1 MGNIDIF
8 AVQPHQV
15 SRDMRGYSVFL
26 YGGWKTGKTTTAVK
40 FPKHFLLA
48 FEKGYSAIPGAMAQP
63 INSWSEFKQV
73 VRQLKENQAK
83 EMFETIIV
91 DTADIAYDY
100 CVKYICDN
108 APRPKEQGG
117 GYGVDS
123 LSDIPFG
130 KGYGMV
136 EKEFDSTLRQIVQ
149 LGYGLVVISH
159 ETDKTFKNENGT
171 EFNKI
176 VPTLDKRANNVL
188 ARMCDI
194 IGYTRS
200 VPDGETGKE
209 KIVMFMRGTSRF
221 EAGSRFKYTPDY
233 IDLSYANLVK
243 AIGDALDKQMEEDG
257 ADLFTDKRENVHL
270 DTTSSLDFDALIK
283 EFNDMIANIP
293 GSSDMTAE
301 TEDGQ
306 KFKEY
311 WQPRISQVIEKYLG
325 KGHRIK
331 DATRDQ
337 VEAISLIV
345 DDMRELVKNK

>member
-1 MGNIDIF
+1 MGVIDLKS
-8 AVQPHQV
+8 VKPHQV

-40 FPKHFLLA
+40 FPKHLLLA

-63 INSWSEFKQV
+63 INSWGEFRQV
-73 VRQLKENQAK
+73 VRQLKPDDMK
-83 EMFETIIV
+83 ETFETIIV

-100 CVKYICDN
+100 CVKYVCDN
-108 APRPKEQGG
+108 FTRADGG
-117 GYGVDS
+117 TGVDS

-200 VPDGETGKE
+200 VPDTDGKE
-209 KIVMFMRGTSRF
+209 KIVMFMRGTSRY

-233 IDLSYANLVK
+233 IDLSYDNLVK
-243 AIGDALDKQMEEDG
+243 AIGEAIDKQMEEEG
-257 ADLFTDKRENVHL
+257 AELFTEKRENVHL
-270 DTTSSLDFDALIK
+270 DTTSELDFDALMK
-283 EFNDMIANIP
+283 EFSDILANIP
-293 GSSDMTAE
+293 GSTDMTGE
-301 TEDGQ
+301 TEDGV
-306 KFKEY
+306 KFREY
-311 WQPRISQVIEKYLG
+311 WQPRITQIIERYLG
-325 KGHRIK
+325 KGKKIK
-331 DATRDQ
+331 DCTREQ
-337 VEAISLIV
+337 VEAVDLIITELR
-345 DDMRELVKNK
+345 DLVKE

>member
-1 MGNIDIF
+1 MGTIDIF
-8 AVQPHQV
+8 GVKPHQV

-48 FEKGYSAIPGAMAQP
+48 FEKGYSAIPGAMPQP
-63 INSWSEFKQV
+63 LNSWSEFRQV
-73 VRQLKENQAK
+73 LRQLKEDQAK

-100 CVKYICDN
+100 CVKYICAN
-108 APRPKEQGG
+108 NN
-117 GYGVDS
+117 VDAIG
-123 LSDIPFG
+123 DIPYG
-130 KGYGMV
+130 KGYALV
-136 EKEFDSTLRQIVQ
+136 EKEFDECLRQIVQ
-149 LGYGLVVISH
+149 MGYGLVVISH

-171 EFNKI
+171 EYNKI

-200 VPDGETGKE
+200 VPDGDTGRE
-209 KIVMFMRGTSRF
+209 KVVMFMRGTSRF

-233 IDLSYANLVK
+233 IDLSYNNLVK

-257 ADLFTDKRENVHL
+257 KDLFTDTRENVHL
-270 DTTSSLDFDALIK
+270 DTTSTLDFDELSK
-283 EFNDMIANIP
+283 EFSDIIANIP
-293 GSSDMTAE
+293 GSSDMDGS
-301 TEDGQ
+301 TEEGQ
-306 KFKEY
+306 KFREY
-311 WQPRISQVIEKYLG
+311 WQPRITQIIEKYLG
-325 KGHRIK
+325 KGSKMK

-337 VEAISLIV
+337 VEAISLILI
-345 DDMRELVKNK
+345 DLKDLIKEK

>member
-1 MGNIDIF
+1 MGSIDIF

-63 INSWSEFKQV
+63 INSWSEFRQV
-73 VRQLKENQAK
+73 LRQLKDEKAK
-83 EMFETIIV
+83 TMFETIII

-100 CVKYICDN
+100 CCKYVCAN
-108 APRPKEQGG
+108 N
-117 GYGVDS
+117 GVDTIA
-123 LSDIPFG
+123 DIGYG
-130 KGYGMV
+130 KGYGLV
-136 EKEFDSTLRQIVQ
+136 EKEFDECLRQIVQ
-149 LGYGLVVISH
+149 MGYGLVVISH
-159 ETDKTFKNENGT
+159 EADKVFTDEGGKQY
-171 EFNKI
+171 NKI

-200 VPDGETGKE
+200 VTDESGKE
-209 KIVMFMRGTSRF
+209 KVVMFMRGTSRY

-233 IDLSYANLVK
+233 IDLSYDNLVQ
-243 AIGDALDKQMEEDG
+243 AIGDALDKQMAEDG
-257 ADLFTDKRENVHL
+257 ADLFTDKRENVHV
-270 DTTSSLDFDALIK
+270 DTTSALDFDELMK
-283 EFNDMIANIP
+283 EFSDIIANIP
-293 GSSDMTAE
+293 GSTDGAAE

-306 KFKEY
+306 KFRDY
-311 WQPRISQVIEKYLG
+311 WQPRITQAIEKYLG
-325 KGHRIK
+325 KGKKIK

-337 VEAISLIV
+337 VEAV
-345 DDMRELVKNK
+345 DLVVSELKELVKGK

>member
-1 MGNIDIF
+1 MANIDIF
-8 AVQPHQV
+8 SVNPHQV

-48 FEKGYSAIPGAMAQP
+48 FEKGYSAIPGAMALP
-63 INSWSEFKQV
+63 INSWSEFRQV
-73 VRQLKENQAK
+73 LRQLKEEGAK
-83 EMFETIIV
+83 EKFETIII

-100 CVKYICDN
+100 CNKYVCAN
-108 APRPKEQGG
+108 NN
-117 GYGVDS
+117 VDS
-123 LSDIPFG
+123 IGDLPYG
-130 KGYGMV
+130 KGYALV
-136 EKEFDSTLRQIVQ
+136 EKEFDECLRKIVQ
-149 LGYGLVVISH
+149 MGYGLVVISH

-200 VPDGETGKE
+200 IPDGDTGKE

-233 IDLSYANLVK
+233 IDLSYENLVK
-243 AIGDALDKQMEEDG
+243 CIGEALDKQMEEDG
-257 ADLFTDKRENVHL
+257 AELFTSERENVHV
-270 DTTSSLDFDALIK
+270 DTTSNLDFDELVK
-283 EFNDMIANIP
+283 EFSDLIANIP
-293 GSSDMTAE
+293 GSSDIDSE
-301 TEDGQ
+301 TEDG
-306 KFKEY
+306 KHFKEY
-311 WQPRISQVIEKYLG
+311 WQPRISQCIEKYLG
-325 KGHRIK
+325 KGHKFK

-337 VEAISLIV
+337 VEAVSLIV
-345 DDMRELVKNK
+345 MELKDLVKG

>member
-1 MGNIDIF
+1 MGSIDIF
-8 AVQPHQV
+8 SVAPHQV
-15 SRDMRGYSVFL
+15 SRDMRGYSVFM

-48 FEKGYSAIPGAMAQP
+48 FEKGYSAIPGAMALP
-63 INSWSEFKQV
+63 LNSWSEFRQTL
-73 VRQLKENQAK
+73 RQLKTEEAK
-83 EMFETIIV
+83 EKFETIIV

-100 CVKYICDN
+100 CMKYVCAN
-108 APRPKEQGG
+108 NG
-117 GYGVDS
+117 
-123 LSDIPFG
+123 
-130 KGYGMV
+130 V
-136 EKEFDSTLRQIVQ
+136 EKEFDDCLRQIVQ

-200 VPDGETGKE
+200 VPDGGTDGKE

-233 IDLSYANLVK
+233 IDLSYDNLVK
-243 AIGDALDKQMEEDG
+243 AIGDAIDKQMEEDG
-257 ADLFTDKRENVHL
+257 AELFTQERETAYF
-270 DTTSSLDFDALIK
+270 DTTSNLDFDELMK
-283 EFNDMIANIP
+283 EFVDIIANIP
-293 GSSDMTAE
+293 GSSDPAGE
-301 TEDGQ
+301 TEDGK

-311 WQPRISQVIEKYLG
+311 WQPRISQIIEKFLG
-325 KGHRIK
+325 KGKKIK
-331 DATRDQ
+331 DASRDQ
-337 VEAISLIV
+337 VEAIDLIV
-345 DDMRELVKNK
+345 TELKDLTIQK

>member
-1 MGNIDIF
+1 MGTIDIF
-8 AVQPHQV
+8 GVQPHQV

-63 INSWSEFKQV
+63 INSWSEFRQV
-73 VRQLKENQAK
+73 LRQLKDDKAK
-83 EMFETIIV
+83 AMFETIIV
-91 DTADIAYDY
+91 DTGDIAYDY
-100 CVKYICDN
+100 CVKYICAN
-108 APRPKEQGG
+108 NN
-117 GYGVDS
+117 VDAVG
-123 LSDIPFG
+123 DIPYG
-130 KGYGMV
+130 KGYGLV
-136 EKEFDSTLRQIVQ
+136 EKEFDECLRQIVQ
-149 LGYGLVVISH
+149 MGYGLVVISH

-200 VPDGETGKE
+200 VPDGESGKE
-209 KIVMFMRGTSRF
+209 KVVMFMRGTSRF

-233 IDLSYANLVK
+233 IDLSYDNLVR

-257 ADLFTDKRENVHL
+257 AELFTDTRENVHL
-270 DTTSSLDFDALIK
+270 DTTSTLDFDALSK
-283 EFNDMIANIP
+283 EFSDIIANIP
-293 GSSDMTAE
+293 GSSDMDGS
-301 TEDGQ
+301 TEDGK
-306 KFKEY
+306 KFREY
-311 WQPRISQVIEKYLG
+311 WQPRITQIIEKYLG
-325 KGHRIK
+325 KGSKMK

-337 VEAISLIV
+337 VEAVSLILI
-345 DDMRELVKNK
+345 DLKDLVKNK